1 MCRSSQTFGR
11 EKRKNPSPLEWSF
24 ECLKY
29 VFEKETWH
37 SSSLHLQD
45 DLGLIGGTAEV
56 VEDEEEVAE
65 LADIS
70 WFIPI

>member
-1 MCRSSQTFGR
+1 
-11 EKRKNPSPLEWSF
+11 
-24 ECLKY
+24 
-29 VFEKETWH
+29 
-37 SSSLHLQD
+37 LHLQD

-70 WFIPI
+70 